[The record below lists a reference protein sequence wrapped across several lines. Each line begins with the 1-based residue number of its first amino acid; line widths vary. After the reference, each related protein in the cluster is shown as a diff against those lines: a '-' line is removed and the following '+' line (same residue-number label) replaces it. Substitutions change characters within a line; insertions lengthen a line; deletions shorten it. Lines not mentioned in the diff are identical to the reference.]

1 MKLELSLGNVVEQYH
16 LNGTY
21 CHSSLKERL
30 PSEREKREK
39 ERERSR
45 EREGEGERERERER
59 EREKGAINFVVKL
72 PSV

>member
-1 MKLELSLGNVVEQYH
+1 MEQYH

-21 CHSSLKERL
+21 RHSSLKGKL
-30 PSEREKREK
+30 PSERDKRREK
-39 ERERSR
+39 GSRRGREEER
-45 EREGEGERERERER
+45 EREGEIER